1 MASQFYLTLPSNSSM
16 EYFPANTL
24 TNFKTKLA
32 QPIELT
38 GEWEVA
44 LSELQYPR
52 SWYNLRKG
60 LDSHIYHKSGGED
73 YFLLSGVPHGYYRS
87 VKEFV
92 GAVNKTLKTDVNGDI
107 WFTYNQLTRKMT
119 VHVKN

>member
-1 MASQFYLTLPSNSSM
+1 M

-44 LSELQYPR
+44 LCELQYLR

-60 LDSHIYHKSGGED
+60 FDSHINHKSGGQG
-73 YFLLSGVPHGYYRS
+73 YFLSSGVPHAYHRS

-92 GAVNKTLKTDVNGDI
+92 GAVNKTLKTIVNGDI
-107 WFTYNQLTRKMT
+107 WFMYNQLTRKMT
-119 VHVKN
+119 VHVKIRRS